1 MVIDIPEETL
11 LIFPAITAPMPPP
24 IPPKKP
30 ERSVIIKSLLL
41 HNLAVTAGIK
51 NIDTAKNT
59 PINFTDKATRHT
71 TNIFIKCT

>member
-41 HNLAVTAGIK
+41 HIISVTAVIN
-51 NIDTAKNT
+51 NIDTAKIT
-59 PINFTDKATRHT
+59 
-71 TNIFIKCT
+71 

>member
-51 NIDTAKNT
+51 IGRA
-59 PINFTDKATRHT
+59 HV
-71 TNIFIKCT
+71 